1 MEIDGDSRMES
12 VIFIG
17 LQASGKS
24 TFYQQR
30 FFNTHVRINLDML
43 KTRHREKQLMETC
56 LQARQPFVIDNTNP
70 TKEDRQ
76 KYIEAAKAAGFRVV
90 GYYFQS
96 QIEECKSRNE
106 NRPAGQQVP
115 LVGVL
120 GTYNRL
126 EIPTLDEGFDELHYV
141 RIAEDNSFV
150 VEEWTDEV

>member
-1 MEIDGDSRMES
+1 MEAI
-12 VIFIG
+12 VFIG

-43 KTRHREKQLMETC
+43 RTRNREKQLMQVC
-56 LQARQPFVIDNTNP
+56 LQTQQPFVSDNTNP
-70 TKEDRQ
+70 TKEERR

-96 QIEECKSRNE
+96 QVEECKRRNE
-106 NRPAGQQVP
+106 TRADGQRVP

-126 EIPTLDEGFDELHYV
+126 EVPTLDEGFDELHYV
-141 RIAEDNSFV
+141 RIGEDNSFIIEGWV
-150 VEEWTDEV
+150 DEVR

>member
-1 MEIDGDSRMES
+1 MEG
-12 VIFIG
+12 VIFAG

-24 TFYQQR
+24 TFYQER

-43 KTRHREKQLMETC
+43 KTRNREKQFLQVC
-56 LQARQPFVIDNTNP
+56 LQTQQPFVVDNTNP

-96 QIEECKSRNE
+96 QVEECKRRNE
-106 NRPAGQQVP
+106 NRPDGQQVP
-115 LVGVL
+115 LAGVL

-126 EIPTLDEGFDELHYV
+126 EIPSLDEGFDELHYV
-141 RIAEDNSFV
+141 KIGADNSFI
-150 VEEWTDEV
+150 VEEWSNEV